1 MTLSSCSRRMLT
13 TLSVLAMLHSIS
25 VNAQTAPKTPPTL
38 KALEQQGVHF
48 VADTLPAPRGMKGWA
63 AYHGQQ
69 PLAFYVTGDGNV
81 IMGTLLDSEGE
92 DMTSKPLQDTVQA
105 AMMDGIWKQVQ
116 KSHWVAE
123 GSPSAPRTLYVFTDP
138 NCPYCTQLWS
148 ETQPWVKAGK
158 VQIRHILV
166 GILTKTSPGKAAAIL
181 ASANPGKAL
190 TAHETAYFEARQKQ
204 AADGRKVDP
213 DGQGIAPL
221 DRVPAN
227 ISQQL
232 EENTRMM
239 LQLDLQA
246 TPALIWRDAYGAVHI
261 RQGVPQGDLKKIM
274 GPI

>member
-1 MTLSSCSRRMLT
+1 MILSICSRHALT
-13 TLSVLAMLHSIS
+13 TLSVLAMLHSSS
-25 VNAQTAPKTPPTL
+25 VNAETAPKTPPTL

-48 VADTLPAPRGMKGWA
+48 VTDTLPAPKGMKGWA

-69 PLAFYVTGDGNV
+69 PLAFYVAGDGNV
-81 IMGTLLDSEGE
+81 IMGTLMDSEGE
-92 DMTSKPLQDTVQA
+92 DMTSKPLQAAVRA
-105 AMMDGIWKQVQ
+105 AMMDGIWKRVE

-181 ASANPGKAL
+181 ASGNPGKAL
-190 TAHETAYFEARQKQ
+190 TAHETAYYEARQKH
-204 AADGRKVDP
+204 APDGRKLDS
-213 DGQGIAPL
+213 DAQGIAPL

-232 EENTRMM
+232 EENARMM

-246 TPALIWRDAYGAVHI
+246 TPALIWRDASDAIQI
-261 RQGVPQGDLKKIM
+261 RQGVPQGELKKIM
-274 GPI
+274 GPL